1 MTSLDEIVKNTV
13 FWYAAGGTNLLTFPL
28 ANEARRVYA
37 VNIIDVPYS
46 GRPAGVVVM
55 ARVLGDTVI
64 IEADTTDRPL
74 VDALVANGVPRDKIV
89 LAYAGEPSP
98 EG

>member
-1 MTSLDEIVKNTV
+1 MDSLDEIVKNTV

-37 VNIIDVPYS
+37 VNIIDVPV
-46 GRPAGVVVM
+46 GERPAGVVVM

-74 VDALVANGVPRDKIV
+74 VDALVANGVPRDRIV